1 MKEITPNIYAKT
13 DYLAPNVGCIRTDE
27 GAVLVDSPFL
37 PRHAADWRK
46 KIVEEKN
53 LDIACLINTDH
64 HFDHIMGNC
73 FLTKNTIAHRLAV
86 KGFEYYLNR
95 ENMFRDIEMF
105 FPETLNDEQN
115 GFDTVRIIIPRTVF
129 KDEITLRYGDREI
142 IVKYVGGHC
151 LATVFIYVPSEKVLF
166 AGDNIENERHPAMGS
181 CRFERWLALLREIET
196 MDIDFVVP
204 GHGPLGGKESV
215 TNQIKYFEEMFAF
228 VGSAKKEGTEKDVM
242 AERTVE
248 HMMAFLPVPEEVVP
262 ADINRDIIMT
272 GAKRLYDQI

>member
-37 PRHAADWRK
+37 PRDAADWRM
-46 KIVEEKN
+46 KIVEEKG

-73 FLTKNTIAHRLAV
+73 FLTTNTIAHRLAV
-86 KGFEYYLNR
+86 KGFEYYRDR
-95 ENMFRDIEMF
+95 ENLFNDIKMF
-105 FPETLNDEQN
+105 FPETLDDGQND
-115 GFDTVRIIIPRTVF
+115 FDTVRVITPRIVF
-129 KDEITLRYGDREI
+129 RDEITLRYGDMEI
-142 IVKYVGGHC
+142 VVKYVGGHC
-151 LATVFIYVPSEKVLF
+151 LSTVFIYVPSEKVLF
-166 AGDNIENERHPAMGS
+166 AGDNIENVRHPAMGS
-181 CRFERWLALLREIET
+181 CRFERWVALLKEIET

-215 TNQIKYFEEMFAF
+215 TNQIKYFEELYSF
-228 VGSAKKEGTEKDVM
+228 VKSAKQDGTQKDVL
-242 AERTVE
+242 AERTAE
-248 HMMAFLPVPEEVVP
+248 HMMSYLSVPEEAVP

-272 GAKRLYDQI
+272 GAKRMYDQI